1 MKKIEKKITNVVYQ
15 YESVDGKTFDNEED
29 CKKWE
34 KSYESVVVASFNKIH
49 HIDACGVDLGIP
61 YASEDY
67 CMIVLRPKNFDEV
80 VVINSYIRIRTH
92 ESLNTTWVDASDI
105 GKTLILN
112 FGYDYDFCDVYVL
125 EERASTI
132 QKAVVAVIEAF
143 EKGI

>member
-1 MKKIEKKITNVVYQ
+1 MKRIEKEITNVIYQ

-34 KSYESVVVASFNKIH
+34 QSYESVVVASFNKIH

-67 CMIVLRPKNFDEV
+67 CMVVLRPKNFDEI
-80 VVINSYIRIRTH
+80 VVINSYIKIKTH
-92 ESLNTTWVDASDI
+92 ELNITWLDASDI

-112 FGYDYDFCDVYVL
+112 FGYDYDYCDVYVL
-125 EERASTI
+125 EDRVNAI
-132 QKAVVAVIEAF
+132 QKAVNEVIEEF